1 MANNDDQIA
10 EWNGP
15 MGERWAKMQG
25 ELDALTR
32 PFGDAALR
40 AAAIQPGEK
49 VLDVGCGCGDSSL
62 AIAALVGLEGQVT
75 GVDVSRP
82 MLAVAEQRRAD
93 KGFPHVRFTA
103 ADAATDYLPLGR
115 DVIFSRFGV
124 MFFDDPPP
132 ALAHI
137 RKALKSGGR
146 MAFCCWRTP
155 KENPWA
161 VVPLAAARQALGV
174 EAPPA
179 DPYAPGPFAFADELR
194 LRDMLEGAGFK
205 DVVIQPYDHSVRLGA
220 NAADAAEGSI
230 RFGPASRF
238 IREMGEAA
246 VAKVLPAMT
255 ESLKPFEKGGECAPP
270 GATWIVTAKV
280 V

>member
-1 MANNDDQIA
+1 
-10 EWNGP
+10 
-15 MGERWAKMQG
+15 MGEEELAYMSAAEQG
-25 ELDALTR
+25 RLIRERKLSPVELVQLCLKR
-32 PFGDAALR
+32 IERYNPVLR
-40 AAAIQPGEK
+40 AYITVCGEAA
-49 VLDVGCGCGDSSL
+49 
-62 AIAALVGLEGQVT
+62 
-75 GVDVSRP
+75 
-82 MLAVAEQRRAD
+82 
-93 KGFPHVRFTA
+93 
-103 ADAATDYLPLGR
+103 
-115 DVIFSRFGV
+115 
-124 MFFDDPPP
+124 
-132 ALAHI
+132 
-137 RKALKSGGR
+137 
-146 MAFCCWRTP
+146 
-155 KENPWA
+155 
-161 VVPLAAARQALGV
+161 LAAARQALGV